1 MAAATGAAT
10 TWNCPNYLGDLIVTA
25 SPTKTPLLQMSGGLN
40 GVKVSNNFVFP
51 IDQEYTQ
58 TAASQPS
65 ITETTAAAGLPTA
78 ISAVRSPVV
87 NTCQIVHELVS
98 ISYAKLANFGKL
110 DATSTNALSSGG
122 VAVPQDEKAFQISKA
137 LEKIARD
144 MEYSII
150 LGEYVAHSAV
160 GTASTTRGLSG
171 ASTGAIVSGGTV
183 VTAGGAT
190 LTKAM
195 VQTLL
200 RNMFTAGATFTN
212 SMFVVNAFQKQILSA
227 LYAYAPTDRNIG
239 GVNIKQIE
247 TDFGNVGVI
256 LDAFQST
263 SILGC
268 YDMSYV
274 SIVTCPVPD
283 KGNLFY
289 EEVAK
294 VGASEKG
301 QIYGHLGV
309 DHGPEF
315 MHGHISGLAT
325 S

>member
-1 MAAATGAAT
+1 MAAPTSAAT

-65 ITETTAAAGLPTA
+65 ITETASLTAPTA
-78 ISAVRSPVV
+78 ISIVRSPVV
-87 NTCQIVHELVS
+87 NTCQIVHEQVA
-98 ISYAKLANFGKL
+98 ISYAKMSNFGKL
-110 DATSTNALSSGG
+110 DSTSTNALTAGMS
-122 VAVPQDEKAFQISKA
+122 PNPTDEKAFQISKA

-144 MEYSII
+144 AEYSII
-150 LGEYVAHSAV
+150 QGAYVAHTAV
-160 GTASTTRGLSG
+160 GTASTTRGLS
-171 ASTGAIVSGGTV
+171 AAIVEGGTV
-183 VTAGGAT
+183 VAANGAT

-195 VQTLL
+195 IQTLL
-200 RNMFTAGATFTN
+200 RNMFTAGAQFVN
-212 SMFVVNAFQKQILSA
+212 PMFVVNAFQKQLLSS
-227 LYAYAPTDRNIG
+227 LYAYAPADRNIG

-247 TDFGNVGVI
+247 TDFGNIGVI
-256 LDAFQST
+256 LDAFQVT
-263 SILGC
+263 SVVGL
-268 YDMSYV
+268 YDMSWV
-274 SIVTCPVPD
+274 SLVTCPVPG
-283 KGNLFY
+283 KGNMFY
-289 EEVAK
+289 EELSK
-294 VGASEKG
+294 TGASEKG
-301 QIYGHLGV
+301 QIYGQIGL